1 MAGIASRLPSTIDL
15 PTISKPVR
23 PAEFLQQRP
32 AVMTVSHPRSG
43 THFLMNALA
52 DCYGYVSSPW
62 INLDHDTANLNYFHP
77 PSIGE
82 YLMALAARPV
92 ATIVK
97 SHHAA
102 DFFDDQLARIG
113 ARWVVFVPV
122 RHPVQVLLSYW
133 RFLNG
138 LSWFEGPRVADPFD
152 FFRAAP
158 CGGMMRYQTRQ
169 FSNMMLLWANAVEG
183 WLAATEAHRHVVL
196 VRYED
201 LNSKFDETVRGFA
214 PLLGR
219 QPAQLSRPEREK
231 SAWVRGGA
239 WSNDLAPN
247 VKRLHAL
254 CRQSV
259 GKTMDRLG
267 YE

>member
-1 MAGIASRLPSTIDL
+1 MAKSSPLPSTIAL
-15 PTISKPVR
+15 PSIGKSVR
-23 PAEFLQQRP
+23 PAEFLESRP
-32 AVMTVSHPRSG
+32 AVLTVSYPRSG

-52 DCYGYVSSPW
+52 NCYGYVSNPW

-77 PSIGE
+77 ASIGE
-82 YLMALAARPV
+82 FLLALAARPV

-102 DFFDDQLARIG
+102 EFFGDELARLG
-113 ARWVVFVPV
+113 ARWVMVVPV
-122 RHPVQVLLSYW
+122 RHPVQTLLSYW

-169 FSNMMLLWANAVEG
+169 FPSMMLLWADWIEG
-183 WLAATEAHRHVVL
+183 WLAAAKKHRHVAV

-201 LNSKFDETVRGFA
+201 LSSKFDETVRTLA

-219 QPAQLSRPEREK
+219 EPTQLSRPDREN
-231 SAWVRGGA
+231 SAWVRVGA
-239 WSNDLAPN
+239 PSGDSATDLEGL
-247 VKRLHAL
+247 RAL
-254 CRQSV
+254 CRQTV
-259 GKTMDRLG
+259 GKTMDLLG